1 MANPTYQTTLT
12 LNETD
17 NDVRTMLDGKGI
29 TVIDTWRRGAQE
41 LIREIDQEE
50 KENGE

>member
-12 LNETD
+12 LNEED
-17 NDVRTMLDGKGI
+17 NNSRTFLDEKGI

-41 LIREIDQEE
+41 LTREIQLDE
-50 KENGE
+50 KENNV